1 MDRTIH
7 YFQDRTEYG
16 SYDPIFPG
24 YDWLILIRG
33 PYNSS
38 FRPELSKIVVQIRNT
53 YPKFHEKSKNPK
65 LIPKLDMTLFKKSKN
80 PKLIPKLDITL
91 LILGPNQLIPIP
103 SISRI
108 WENEEN
114 PFSSI
119 SRIWEIRKIR
129 FPVFPGYEKIVKIKF
144 PNISRIGLN

>member
-33 PYNSS
+33 PYNSN

-65 LIPKLDMTLFKKSKN
+65 LIPKLD
-80 PKLIPKLDITL
+80 ITL
-91 LILGPNQLIPIP
+91 LILGPNQLIPIS

-129 FPVFPGYEKIVKIKF
+129 FSVFPGYERIVKIQF
-144 PNISRIGLN
+144 PNMSRIRNN